1 MDFESGFGMG
11 RQILSDIH
19 QRNRDAA
26 ASERDEAS
34 AKLIKQEARD
44 LRLKN
49 KAKKEV
55 GGYNTEAR
63 SDKKLAKL
71 APKEKRIEL
80 KGKKAAAKQA
90 MIKAKLEED
99 VNKYYGETE
108 HKRIG
113 EARIQQEEAAPKETL
128 ARAQLT
134 LKQAENYDRETDSR
148 IFVNELNAQSNA
160 ITAEANRKNAA
171 TDRKEYNLK
180 RNAAQQS
187 TDERLLLDM
196 ESEALA
202 AQMADPPKKEDGSI
216 DFSKIDAW
224 ARDIYLG
231 LTELSASSSSS
242 PEVRNL
248 ALATS
253 DSLSKGFGKLI
264 EDYKSQTEYVNRNV
278 MLLEK
283 GKLAQYVQKN
293 DQGERLERMRNLHGK
308 QGEDDV
314 HTRVEVLEMF
324 RSKGV
329 PLSYL
334 RRDSKEFNSIF
345 AFEQSEAMP
354 FQILKDKDGGE
365 YSSIDHPIMLIDR
378 TATLASA
385 QAFADKW
392 VAENA
397 PPKAETENRDG
408 VPLKS
413 AMSSFD
419 MGAPTTGNTTT
430 TRRVGGNLQ
439 TTGTPIGSEL
449 YPHSKAVD
457 VQSFLSG
464 WESGQPLVGG
474 SFLDGPTA
482 PPTGDSEPMVEG
494 SPAMPELPQ
503 TPPPAPAPTPP
514 TEPTESDRE
523 LMQDSGINEK
533 QAGILDDLGIDWR
546 NSSIGG
552 KELVKRESDRIKSD
566 IESKFSDLQKLKDR
580 LSSGVKVVG
589 SSGPF
594 GGGAGSTIR
603 LTPKEKSDIR
613 KSISSME
620 SEIKQMRDQKAKLD
634 PSVKPKDV
642 KIPEGA
648 RGLLRKLETTRRL
661 AEDKRREANE
671 NPEPVGVTG
680 ARPNSSMIKEAEALE
695 AQALELERQ
704 LEGLPEENQSLIKS
718 KRRFP
723 APPPRRSYTY

>member
-55 GGYNTEAR
+55 GGYKVEAR
-63 SDKKLAKL
+63 SDKKLSKL

-99 VNKYYGETE
+99 VNKYYGKTE

-160 ITAEANRKNAA
+160 ITADANRRNAA
-171 TDRKEYNLK
+171 TDRKRYNLE

-202 AQMADPPKKEDGSI
+202 AQMAEPPKKEDGSI

-413 AMSSFD
+413 AMPSFD
-419 MGAPTTGNTTT
+419 MGAPPTGNTTT

-464 WESGQPLVGG
+464 WEGGQPLLGG
-474 SFLDGPTA
+474 SFLDGPTIS
-482 PPTGDSEPMVEG
+482 PRSDQPTREQMGPTGIGGEGEGEG
-494 SPAMPELPQ
+494 STRYLDPQGTKSMPELP
-503 TPPPAPAPTPP
+503 PAQ
-514 TEPTESDRE
+514 RE
-523 LMQDSGINEK
+523 LMQDSGINAE
-533 QAGILDDLGIDWR
+533 QAGILDDLGVDWR

-552 KELVKRESDRIKSD
+552 VQLIKRELDGLESDIKSGTD
-566 IESKFSDLQKLKDR
+566 ELNRLERQLKTGLKDDRNFKPSR
-580 LSSGVKVVG
+580 LGLGSSNPVLSPSQKASLREKISSGK
-589 SSGPF
+589 SELEQMKAQKIKLNDS
-594 GGGAGSTIR
+594 IR
-603 LTPKEKSDIR
+603 TKN
-613 KSISSME
+613 
-620 SEIKQMRDQKAKLD
+620 

-648 RGLLRKLETTRRL
+648 RGLLRELERIRQL
-661 AEDKRREANE
+661 AKSKRREANE

-680 ARPNSSMIKEAEALE
+680 SRPNAAMYKEAEALE
-695 AQALELERQ
+695 AQALKIEKQ
-704 LEGLPEENQSLIKS
+704 LEDL
-718 KRRFP
+718 R
-723 APPPRRSYTY
+723 

>member
-55 GGYNTEAR
+55 GGYKTEAR

-99 VNKYYGETE
+99 VNKYYGKTE

-160 ITAEANRKNAA
+160 ITADANRRNAA
-171 TDRKEYNLK
+171 TDRKRYNLE

-202 AQMADPPKKEDGSI
+202 AQMAEPPKKEDGSI

-413 AMSSFD
+413 AMPSFD

-464 WESGQPLVGG
+464 WEGGQPLVGS
-474 SFLDGPTA
+474 SFLDGPTIS
-482 PPTGDSEPMVEG
+482 PRSDQPTREQMGPTGIGGDGEGEG
-494 SPAMPELPQ
+494 STRHLDPQGTKSMPRLPQ
-503 TPPPAPAPTPP
+503 EDNLLSEAGQNKESSEYLNSIGVDWANSTHSGSTLIGARMNQLYNEIDKSLTSLETKNKFNERLTHNQKIETKRRIDDLVKEYKMVSGIRSRLTGKDERNSIILLNRRLGIKTPPEKKPMDESGRDSRYKNPSYSDETKK
-514 TEPTESDRE
+514 EPS
-523 LMQDSGINEK
+523 INFK
-533 QAGILDDLGIDWR
+533 RQQALGRLRKAQYDLGR
-546 NSSIGG
+546 MSPVG
-552 KELVKRESDRIKSD
+552 KNGVTKADVKKANELVIK
-566 IESKFSDLQKLKDR
+566 LQKEYDSLSKD
-580 LSSGVKVVG
+580 
-589 SSGPF
+589 
-594 GGGAGSTIR
+594 
-603 LTPKEKSDIR
+603 
-613 KSISSME
+613 
-620 SEIKQMRDQKAKLD
+620 
-634 PSVKPKDV
+634 
-642 KIPEGA
+642 
-648 RGLLRKLETTRRL
+648 
-661 AEDKRREANE
+661 
-671 NPEPVGVTG
+671 
-680 ARPNSSMIKEAEALE
+680 
-695 AQALELERQ
+695 
-704 LEGLPEENQSLIKS
+704 
-718 KRRFP
+718 
-723 APPPRRSYTY
+723 

>member
-1 MDFESGFGMG
+1 MDFQSGFETG
-11 RQILSDIH
+11 RQILSDMR

-55 GGYNTEAR
+55 GGYRTEAR

-71 APKEKRIEL
+71 APKEKKVEL

-99 VNKYYGETE
+99 VNKTYGETE
-108 HKRIG
+108 YKRIG

-160 ITAEANRKNAA
+160 ITADANRKNAA
-171 TDRKEYNLK
+171 TDRKKYNLE

-202 AQMADPPKKEDGSI
+202 AQMAEPPKKEDGSI

-314 HTRVEVLEMF
+314 NTRVEVLEMF

-365 YSSIDHPIMLIDR
+365 YSSVDHPIMLIDR

-385 QAFADKW
+385 EAFANEW
-392 VAENA
+392 VARNT
-397 PPKAETENRDG
+397 PPKAEVQTVTGGNQQSG
-408 VPLKS
+408 QISLVPQQPS
-413 AMSSFD
+413 
-419 MGAPTTGNTTT
+419 GPQVRTT
-430 TRRVGGNLQ
+430 RVGGNLQ

-464 WESGQPLVGG
+464 WEGGQPLLGG
-474 SFLDGPTA
+474 SFLDGPTIS
-482 PPTGDSEPMVEG
+482 PRSEQPTREQMGPTGIGGEGEGEG
-494 SPAMPELPQ
+494 STRHLDPQGTKSMPELPPSQ
-503 TPPPAPAPTPP
+503 
-514 TEPTESDRE
+514 RE
-523 LMQDSGINEK
+523 LMQDAGINEK
-533 QAGILDDLGIDWR
+533 QAGILDDLGIDWK

-552 KELVKRESDRIKSD
+552 VQLIKRELDRLESDIKSGTD
-566 IESKFSDLQKLKDR
+566 ELNRLERQLKTGLKDDRNFKPSR
-580 LSSGVKVVG
+580 LGLG
-589 SSGPF
+589 SSNPVL
-594 GGGAGSTIR
+594 S
-603 LTPKEKSDIR
+603 PS
-613 KSISSME
+613 
-620 SEIKQMRDQKAKLD
+620 QKASLREKISLGKSELEQMKAQKIKLND
-634 PSVKPKDV
+634 SIRTKNPSVSPKDV
-642 KIPEGA
+642 RIPEGS
-648 RGLLRKLETTRRL
+648 RELLRELERIKRL
-661 AEDKRREANE
+661 AKSKRREANE
-671 NPEPVGVTG
+671 SPNIEPVGVTG
-680 ARPNSSMIKEAEALE
+680 SRPNAAMYKEAEALE
-695 AQALELERQ
+695 ARALEIEKRLEE
-704 LEGLPEENQSLIKS
+704 LK
-718 KRRFP
+718 
-723 APPPRRSYTY
+723 